1 MTWKP
6 THLTR
11 EQMEERRLQ
20 GARLLKA
27 NKLSQA
33 EIARQLGVSRAA
45 VTHWAQQL
53 EAGESLQRRV
63 APGRPPKL
71 TRPQR
76 QALQRL
82 LKRGARAAGF
92 PAERWTLGRIQRV
105 LEREFGVTYHVN
117 SLSDV
122 LAGLGWTLQQ
132 PLARAQERDE
142 EVIQAWLKQDWPRIK
157 KGAATWHRHRLFR

>member
-1 MTWKP
+1 
-6 THLTR
+6 
-11 EQMEERRLQ
+11 MEERRLK
-20 GARLLKA
+20 GARLLTA

-45 VTHWAQQL
+45 VMHWAQQL
-53 EAGESLQRRV
+53 ATGEPLHRRV

-71 TRPQR
+71 TRIQ
-76 QALQRL
+76 QQSLKRL

-92 PAERWTLGRIQRV
+92 STERWTLRRV
-105 LEREFGVTYHVN
+105 RQVIAREFGVTYHEH

-122 LAGLGWTLQQ
+122 LAKWDWSLQQ

-142 EVIQAWLKQDWPRIK
+142 EIIQAWLEHDWPRIK
-157 KGAATWHRHRLFR
+157 KGAATWRRHRVFR

>member
-11 EQMEERRLQ
+11 QQMEERRLQ
-20 GARLLKA
+20 GVQLLKA
-27 NKLSQA
+27 GKLSQA
-33 EIARQLGVSRAA
+33 EIARQLGVSRTA
-45 VTHWAQQL
+45 VTRWAQQL
-53 EAGESLQRRV
+53 AAGQSLRRRV

-71 TRPQR
+71 TGAQQQTLR
-76 QALQRL
+76 RL

-92 PAERWTLGRIQRV
+92 PTERWTLGRIQR
-105 LEREFGVTYHVN
+105 LIEREFGVTYHVH

-122 LAGLGWTLQQ
+122 LDTLGWSLQQ

-142 EVIQAWLKQDWPRIK
+142 EVIQAWLEQDWPRIK
-157 KGAATWHRHRLFR
+157 KGATTWRRHRLFR

>member
-1 MTWKP
+1 MTWTP

-11 EQMEERRLQ
+11 QQMEERRLN

-27 NKLSQA
+27 GKLSQA

-53 EAGESLQRRV
+53 EAGEPLQRRV

-71 TRPQR
+71 DCAQQQT
-76 QALQRL
+76 LQRL

-92 PAERWTLGRIQRV
+92 PTERWTLERIQRV
-105 LEREFGVTYHVN
+105 IERELGVTYHVH

-142 EVIQAWLKQDWPRIK
+142 EIIQAWLEQDWPRIK

>member
-20 GARLLKA
+20 GAQLLKA
-27 NKLSQA
+27 SKLSQA
-33 EIARQLGVSRAA
+33 EIARQLGVSRTA
-45 VTHWAQQL
+45 VMRWAQQL
-53 EAGESLQRRV
+53 AAGQSLRRRV

-71 TRPQR
+71 TRAQQR
-76 QALQRL
+76 TLPRL

-92 PAERWTLGRIQRV
+92 PTERWTLGRIQH
-105 LEREFGVTYHVN
+105 LIEREFGVTYHAH

-122 LAGLGWTLQQ
+122 LAGWGWSLQQ

-142 EVIQAWLKQDWPRIK
+142 EVIRAWLAQDWPRIK
-157 KGAATWHRHRLFR
+157 KGAAMWRRHRLLR

>member
-6 THLTR
+6 AHLTR
-11 EQMEERRLQ
+11 QQMEERRLQ
-20 GARLLKA
+20 GAQLLKA
-27 NKLSQA
+27 GKLAQA
-33 EIARQLGVSRAA
+33 EIARQLGVSRTA
-45 VTHWAQQL
+45 VTRWAQQL
-53 EAGESLQRRV
+53 EAGQSLRRRV

-71 TRPQR
+71 ARAQQQTLR
-76 QALQRL
+76 RL

-92 PAERWTLGRIQRV
+92 PTERWTLGRIQRV
-105 LEREFGVTYHVN
+105 IEREFGATYHVH

-122 LAGLGWTLQQ
+122 LEGLGGSLQR

-157 KGAATWHRHRLFR
+157 KGATTWRRHRLFR

>member
-33 EIARQLGVSRAA
+33 EIARQLGVSRTA

-53 EAGESLQRRV
+53 EAGEPLQRRV

-92 PAERWTLGRIQRV
+92 LTERWTLGRIQRV
-105 LEREFGVTYHVN
+105 IEREFGVTYHVN

>member
-11 EQMEERRLQ
+11 QQMEERRLQ
-20 GARLLKA
+20 GVQLLKA
-27 NKLSQA
+27 GKLSQA
-33 EIARQLGVSRAA
+33 EIARQLGVSRTA
-45 VTHWAQQL
+45 VTRWAQQL
-53 EAGESLQRRV
+53 AAGQSLRRRV

-71 TRPQR
+71 TRAQQQTLR
-76 QALQRL
+76 RL

-92 PAERWTLGRIQRV
+92 PTERWTLGRIQR
-105 LEREFGVTYHVN
+105 LIAREFGVTYHVH

-122 LAGLGWTLQQ
+122 LDTLGWSLQQ

-142 EVIQAWLKQDWPRIK
+142 EVIQAWLEQDWPRIK
-157 KGAATWHRHRLFR
+157 KGATTWRRHRLFR